1 MKNENEELIEYALKA
16 KEYSYSPYSKFR
28 VGAAVLTKD
37 KRIFT
42 GCNIENS
49 AYSATICAERTAIY
63 KAISEGCK
71 DLEKIAIVS
80 DAEEFTYPCGECRQ
94 VLSEF
99 MKDGEV
105 ILSNKY
111 NEIKQIK
118 FETLLPFA
126 FELKND

>member
-1 MKNENEELIEYALKA
+1 MKIENEELILCALKA
-16 KEYSYSPYSKFR
+16 KQNSYSPYSKFR

-37 KRIFT
+37 NRIFT

-63 KAISEGCK
+63 KAISEGCR
-71 DLEKIAIVS
+71 DLVKIAIVS
-80 DAEEFTYPCGECRQ
+80 DTNEFTYPCGECRQ

-99 MKDGEV
+99 MKDGIV
-105 ILSNKY
+105 VLSNKS

-118 FETLLPFA
+118 VETLIPFA
-126 FELKND
+126 FELKKD